1 VRDGDTR
8 SVENEGIK
16 KSVRDGCG
24 QDIGE
29 V

>member
-1 VRDGDTR
+1 MRDGDTR
-8 SVENEGIK
+8 NVGNGGIR

-24 QDIGE
+24 QDVGE

>member
-1 VRDGDTR
+1 MRDADTR
-8 SVENEGIK
+8 NAGNGGIR

-24 QDIGE
+24 QDVGE